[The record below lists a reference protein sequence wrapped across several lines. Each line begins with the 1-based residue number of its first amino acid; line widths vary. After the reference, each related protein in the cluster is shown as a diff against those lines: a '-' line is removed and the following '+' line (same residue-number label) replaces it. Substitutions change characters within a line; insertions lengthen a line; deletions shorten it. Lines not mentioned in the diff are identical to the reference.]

1 MVLVPRG
8 SLVWRLYLVGLGQL
22 ALVAAFAFGSSWVSS
37 RLSRH
42 WETRDLASAL
52 EPFVGDPHRAEMGER
67 LQELA
72 HARDLELTVY
82 GEDRQV
88 FATSVTPA
96 LPLPHFAEG
105 HEARERWRRE
115 HEHHDDGAPRT
126 EPDGSPAPPP
136 PDMGPPPEMGPPPGM
151 GPPRGMDGFG
161 PPPDGPPGGPPPGL
175 HPHHKPPMGSPNA
188 PPNQFTPLEH
198 DGKVFLLCVH
208 FNEAPRFAWGEL
220 FTLLAGLVVVG
231 AGALG
236 TVRWISLPIARLT
249 RAAEALG
256 EGDLRVRAGL
266 RRGDELGGLG
276 AAFDEMAARMQR
288 LLTAERELLAN
299 VSHELRTPLARIKV
313 ALDLAV
319 EGDADAARLAISEI
333 ALDLAELETLVEE
346 VLQATRF
353 ALADGRAPMSGLGLR
368 TEQTSARDLAEESAQ
383 RFVAHHPTRVLNVR
397 LPDEEALARAVPLVV
412 DPQMLRRVLGNLL
425 ENADKYSPERDTPID
440 LIVETTPQATRFS
453 VVDRGIGIPTEEIP
467 RVFDPFYRSE
477 RSRSRGTGGVGLGLT
492 LAKRIVE
499 AHGGTIEVARGID
512 SGTRMVVT
520 LPVGAETRS
529 HTGPTRGANGPLSS

>member
-72 HARDLELTVY
+72 HVRDLELTVY

-115 HEHHDDGAPRT
+115 HEHERHDDGTPPRP
-126 EPDGSPAPPP
+126 ELDGPPGPPP
-136 PDMGPPPEMGPPPGM
+136 PDVGPPPDMVPPMGPPPGM
-151 GPPRGMDGFG
+151 EGPGFG
-161 PPPDGPPGGPPPGL
+161 PPAGP

-266 RRGDELGGLG
+266 QRGDELGGLG

-333 ALDLAELETLVEE
+333 ALDLAELERLVEE

-440 LIVETTPQATRFS
+440 LIVETTPEATRFS

-499 AHGGTIEVARGID
+499 AHGGTIEVGRGID

-529 HTGPTRGANGPLSS
+529 HTGPKRPDHAPPSS

>member
-1 MVLVPRG
+1 MLVPRG

-52 EPFVGDPHRAEMGER
+52 EPFVGDPHRAEMGEK
-67 LQELA
+67 LQEFA
-72 HARDLELTVY
+72 RVRDLELTVY

-115 HEHHDDGAPRT
+115 HEHERHDDGAPPRA
-126 EPDGSPAPPP
+126 EPDGPPGPP

-151 GPPRGMDGFG
+151 DGPGFG
-161 PPPDGPPGGPPPGL
+161 PPPDDPPPGPPPGP

-256 EGDLRVRAGL
+256 QGDLRVRAGL
-266 RRGDELGGLG
+266 QRGDELGGLG
-276 AAFDEMAARMQR
+276 AAFDEMAERMQR

-368 TEQTSARDLAEESAQ
+368 TELTAARELAEESAQ
-383 RFVAHHPTRVLNVR
+383 RFVAHHPTRTLNVR
-397 LPDEEALARAVPLVV
+397 LPDEAALAHAVPLRV
-412 DPQMLRRVLGNLL
+412 DPQLLRRVLGNLL

-440 LIVETTPQATRFS
+440 LVVETSPQATRFS

-499 AHGGTIEVARGID
+499 AHGGTIEVGRGID
-512 SGTRMVVT
+512 SGTRVIVT
-520 LPVGAETRS
+520 LPVGAETLS
-529 HTGPTRGANGPLSS
+529 HTGATRGANARRSS